1 MLSHFIL
8 EGGIFIMRKIAI
20 LLLGLSV
27 LAFLLA
33 VVRSFIPMSIMGI
46 VSAEALSRSSNNL
59 ALISIGIAVLF
70 RANK

>member
-33 VVRSFIPMSIMGI
+33 VVGVFIPMSFLSI

-59 ALISIGIAVLF
+59 AIIAIGIAVLF
-70 RANK
+70 KAAK